1 MYRNEWDA
9 AVARASALEQQLRAA
24 QSSQSVDAAT
34 IASLT
39 QQLQH
44 ANAELARLRGGG
56 QPMYA
61 APPGYGP
68 PGYGAPGY
76 GYPPSYPYQSQ
87 ASTVMVLGILSLV
100 VCSIL
105 GPIAWSMGNT
115 ELGRIDRGEA
125 DPSARGSA
133 VAGRICGMIA
143 SILMIVGIVGC
154 IFLFGIA
161 ATSSH

>member
-24 QSSQSVDAAT
+24 QASHTTDAAT
-34 IASLT
+34 ITSLT
-39 QQLQH
+39 QQLQY

-56 QPMYA
+56 APQPM
-61 APPGYGP
+61 
-68 PGYGAPGY
+68 YGAPGY
-76 GYPPSYPYQSQ
+76 GMPGYGMPGYGYAYPSQ

-100 VCSIL
+100 VCGLL

-115 ELGRIDRGEA
+115 ELGRIERGEV
-125 DPSARGSA
+125 DPSGRGSA

-143 SILMIVGIVGC
+143 SILIIICIVGFVL
-154 IFLFGIA
+154 LFGIA
-161 ATSSH
+161 ASSH

>member
-24 QSSQSVDAAT
+24 QTSQSADAAT

-39 QQLQH
+39 QQLQY
-44 ANAELARLRGGG
+44 ANVELARLRGTPG
-56 QPMYA
+56 QPTYA
-61 APPGYGP
+61 APGHGGSP
-68 PGYGAPGY
+68 YGAF
-76 GYPPSYPYQSQ
+76 PYQSQ

-100 VCSIL
+100 LCQVL

-125 DPSARGSA
+125 DPTDRGNA
-133 VAGRICGMIA
+133 VAGRVCGIVASIMLVVFVFGFVMLFGVIA
-143 SILMIVGIVGC
+143 S
-154 IFLFGIA
+154 
-161 ATSSH
+161 H

>member
-24 QSSQSVDAAT
+24 QSSHTVDAAT

-39 QQLQH
+39 QQLQY
-44 ANAELARLRGGG
+44 ANAELARIRGGG
-56 QPMYA
+56 QPTYA
-61 APPGYGP
+61 PPPGYG
-68 PGYGAPGY
+68 GYGAPFGA
-76 GYPPSYPYQSQ
+76 SYPYQSQ

-100 VCSIL
+100 VCGLL

-143 SILMIVGIVGC
+143 SIILIIGVVAVVL
-154 IFLFGIA
+154 LFGIA
-161 ATSSH
+161 ATSSATR

>member
-24 QSSQSVDAAT
+24 QSSHTVDAAT

-39 QQLQH
+39 QQLQY
-44 ANAELARLRGGG
+44 ANAELARIRGGG
-56 QPMYA
+56 QPTY
-61 APPGYGP
+61 APPP
-68 PGYGAPGY
+68 YGAPGY
-76 GYPPSYPYQSQ
+76 GYPPTYAYQSQ

-100 VCSIL
+100 VCGLL

-143 SILMIVGIVGC
+143 SIILIIGVVAVVL
-154 IFLFGIA
+154 LFGIA
-161 ATSSH
+161 ATSSATR